1 MNLKLFFIR
10 SFTDPPEAVQII
22 CECVL
27 ILFNV
32 EEINWESAKTMM
44 FDEHFQQKLF
54 ELDFDKI
61 TEKQAKA
68 IQTQLKVSRNIL
80 RIHIS

>member
-1 MNLKLFFIR
+1 
-10 SFTDPPEAVQII
+10 
-22 CECVL
+22 
-27 ILFNV
+27 
-32 EEINWESAKTMM
+32 MM